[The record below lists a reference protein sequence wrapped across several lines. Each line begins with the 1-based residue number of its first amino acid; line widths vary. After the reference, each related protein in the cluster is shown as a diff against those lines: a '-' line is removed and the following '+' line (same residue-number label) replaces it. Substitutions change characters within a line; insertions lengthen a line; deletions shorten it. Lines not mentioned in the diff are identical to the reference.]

1 MVFATLGLVEKPK
14 PIDSECESN
23 DATNITL
30 GLLAAGEHPAK
41 ALEVVKGPF
50 DRVALLALR
59 LVVLS
64 GVEIF
69 CLGGMTTMK
78 PLERAYQ
85 RNTEAVACRKT
96 ETYTRHCQ

>member
-1 MVFATLGLVEKPK
+1 MVCATLGLVKKPK

-23 DATNITL
+23 GATNIAL
-30 GLLAAGEHPAK
+30 GLRAADEHPAK
-41 ALEVVKGPF
+41 ALETVKVPF

-69 CLGGMTTMK
+69 LSG
-78 PLERAYQ
+78 PHDHDEPFRARLPAQ
-85 RNTEAVACRKT
+85 R
-96 ETYTRHCQ
+96 